1 MSKKKGMRRS
11 GKLLCLLA
19 ALAVICVGYAI
30 VGNMAQKEAVI
41 ETGGSFSVAEFSPD
55 EVLSI
60 AWEHDGEMLSIVRED
75 GGEWQLE
82 GVDGFP
88 LRQGLA
94 DEMAENISALEAT
107 HSVTGGVDPADYGL
121 DEPVET
127 LTVTLSSGDTLEYS
141 MGAQN
146 EITSEYYLRF
156 SKNEAIYTIASALD
170 SLTPYSRSDLLE
182 APEIPALDGA
192 TRLVI
197 AGTQADVEQTYF
209 EDSTGMA
216 YTDAYHW
223 FHIGTDGSAAPADT
237 DSVNDLLD
245 TVASI
250 ALTTCADYDAD
261 EAALAAYG
269 LSPAHLTVTVDSPAQ
284 GADESEEA
292 ASATFTLLIGAQD
305 EESGDYYAALPDSQ
319 LVFLVDAATAETLL
333 TATNDALRADDI
345 LLINWDSVTGMEFTL
360 GGETHVLLRDTADVQ
375 ADSSDEAA
383 ADEADSEETD
393 AAETVWLL
401 DGVQV
406 GDDEIASLQ
415 QALDAL
421 TSAGRAD
428 AAEGGS
434 EVLRLILL
442 RERDSFD
449 RVELAFSE
457 YDASSYLYELM
468 GEKRLLVAAD
478 RVDAIVRALKYLGK

>member
-1 MSKKKGMRRS
+1 MSNKKKGMRRS
-11 GKLLCLLA
+11 SRLLCLLG
-19 ALAVICVGYAI
+19 ALAVLCAGYAI
-30 VGNMAQKEAVI
+30 VEHTAQKEAVI
-41 ETGGSFSVAEFSPD
+41 ETGGSFSVAEFAPD

-60 AWEHDGEMLSIVRED
+60 AWEHEGEALRVVRED

-82 GVDGFP
+82 GADGFP
-88 LRQGLA
+88 LRQSLA
-94 DEMAENISALEAT
+94 GEMAENISALEAT
-107 HSVTGGVDPADYGL
+107 HSVTGGADPADYGL
-121 DEPVET
+121 DEPAET
-127 LTVTLSSGDTLEYS
+127 LTVTLASGDTLEYA

-146 EITSEYYLRF
+146 EITGEYYLRF
-156 SKNEAIYTIASALD
+156 SKNEAIYTIASALG
-170 SLTPYSRSDLLE
+170 SLTPYGRSELLE

-192 TRLVI
+192 TRLVV

-209 EDSTGMA
+209 ENSAGMA

-223 FHIGTDGSAAPADT
+223 FHVGTDGSAVPSDT
-237 DSVNDLLD
+237 DCVNDLLN
-245 TVASI
+245 TVASV
-250 ALTTCADYDAD
+250 ALTNCADYAAD

-269 LSPAHLTVTVDSPAQ
+269 LSPAQLTVTADYPAQ
-284 GADESEEA
+284 GADESGEA
-292 ASATFTLLIGAQD
+292 ASETFTLLIGAQD

-345 LLINWDSVTGMEFTL
+345 LLMDWDSVTGMEFTL
-360 GGETHVLLRDTADVQ
+360 GGETHVLLRDTVDAP
-375 ADSSDEAA
+375 AESPDEAA
-383 ADEADSEETD
+383 ANEADAT
-393 AAETVWLL
+393 ETVWLL
-401 DGVQV
+401 DGAQV

-421 TSAGRAD
+421 TSAGRA
-428 AAEGGS
+428 AAEGGG

-442 RERDSFD
+442 RDTDSFD

>member
-1 MSKKKGMRRS
+1 MSKKKRMRRS
-11 GKLLCLLA
+11 GRLLCLLG
-19 ALAVICVGYAI
+19 ALAVLCAGYAI
-30 VGNMAQKEAVI
+30 VEHTAQKEAVI

-60 AWEHDGEMLSIVRED
+60 AWEHEGEALRIVRED
-75 GGEWQLE
+75 GGEWRLE

-88 LRQGLA
+88 LRQSLA
-94 DEMAENISALEAT
+94 SEMAENISALEAT
-107 HSVTGGVDPADYGL
+107 HSVTGGADPADYGL
-121 DEPVET
+121 DEPAET
-127 LTVTLSSGDTLEYS
+127 LTVTLASGDTLEYA

-146 EITSEYYLRF
+146 EITCEYYLRF
-156 SKNEAIYTIASALD
+156 SKNEAIYTIASTLG
-170 SLTPYSRSDLLE
+170 SLTPYGRSELLE
-182 APEIPALDGA
+182 APEIPALGGA
-192 TRLVI
+192 TRLVV

-209 EDSTGMA
+209 ENSAGMA

-223 FHIGTDGSAAPADT
+223 FHVGTDGIAVPSDT
-237 DSVNDLLD
+237 DRVNDLLD
-245 TVASI
+245 TVASV
-250 ALTTCADYDAD
+250 ALTNCADYAAD

-269 LSPAHLTVTVDSPAQ
+269 LSPAQLTVTADYPAQ
-284 GADESEEA
+284 GADESGDA
-292 ASATFTLLIGAQD
+292 ASETFTLLIGVQD
-305 EESGDYYAALPDSQ
+305 EESGDYYSALPDSQ

-345 LLINWDSVTGMEFTL
+345 LLMDWDSVTGMEFTL
-360 GGETHVLLRDTADVQ
+360 GGETHVLLRDTAE
-375 ADSSDEAA
+375 SPDEAA
-383 ADEADSEETD
+383 ADEAD

-401 DGVQV
+401 DGAQV

-421 TSAGRAD
+421 TSTGRA
-428 AAEGGS
+428 AAEGGG

-442 RERDSFD
+442 RDAGSFD